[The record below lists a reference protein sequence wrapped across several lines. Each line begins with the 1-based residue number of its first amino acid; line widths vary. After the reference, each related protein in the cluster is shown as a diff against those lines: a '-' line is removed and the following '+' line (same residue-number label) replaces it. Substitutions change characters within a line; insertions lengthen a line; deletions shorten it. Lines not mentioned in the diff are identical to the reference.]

1 MKTTMKLISLLF
13 LVALLAAGCGGGGG
27 SSSAPAP
34 QLTPG
39 GAGLPIDQ
47 APGTT
52 VPANFASTVA
62 VNDANQVI
70 GFVETT
76 PGAPFTAAL
85 WTVSTTGAAT
95 VTPTALKPI
104 GANTSSAAFAIDANG
119 NVVGQSANGAQQ
131 VAVRWEFGVAEPQQL
146 PAVDVGNSAAF
157 GINADGDLIV
167 GEAQIGAVT
176 RAVIWVANAQGQ
188 FTSAPTVLP
197 VNAFA
202 VETVPGQPPVSS
214 PFSSA
219 NGVARAGA
227 AGNDILV
234 AGEVEDGAGVKH
246 AVLWSKDG
254 AAPLFDANKLPT
266 DGVVGSVALDVN
278 IDGQIVG
285 EVETT
290 TNVFAAAMWKF
301 EDNAGTV
308 VITPTILTANATAAA
323 INDNG
328 RVVGTAAGK
337 ATAWNIAG
345 AQLVMTTLHATPSQA
360 YGSNNGDATGY
371 LVVGVNNG
379 KGFVLKATN

>member
-27 SSSAPAP
+27 SSSAPTP

-52 VPANFASTVA
+52 APANFASTVA

-95 VTPTALKPI
+95 VTPAALKPI
-104 GANTSSAAFAIDANG
+104 GTNTSSAAFAIDAAG
-119 NVVGQSANGAQQ
+119 NAVGQSANGAQV
-131 VAVRWEFGVAEPQQL
+131 VAVRWEFGVAEPQPL
-146 PAVDVGNSAAF
+146 PAADAGNSAAF
-157 GINADGDLIV
+157 GISAEGDLIV

-188 FTSAPTVLP
+188 FTSAPVVLP
-197 VNAFA
+197 VDIF
-202 VETVPGQPPVSS
+202 TVGLAAS

-219 NGVARAGA
+219 NSVARAGA
-227 AGNDILV
+227 DILV

-246 AVLWSKDG
+246 AVLWNSVG
-254 AAPLFDANKLPT
+254 AAFAANDLLAV
-266 DGVVGSVALDVN
+266 GEVGSVALDVN
-278 IDGQIVG
+278 IDGEIVG
-285 EVETT
+285 EVETA
-290 TNVFAAAMWKF
+290 TNVFSAAMWKF
-301 EDNAGTV
+301 EDNTGTV
-308 VITPTILTANATAAA
+308 VITPTVLSANATAAA
-323 INDNG
+323 INDTG

-337 ATAWNIAG
+337 AAAWNTVP
-345 AQLVMTTLHATPSQA
+345 AQPVMTTLHATPSQA
-360 YGSNNGDATGY
+360 YGNNNGDATGF

-379 KGFVLKATN
+379 KGFVMKATN